1 MVPHGP
7 EELSSGLF
15 FAGKS
20 RGLLR
25 RLPCASGGKKAMRLH
40 ASVPRNPGHDTS
52 KAPRKGSPC
61 VPACGRAICRLLVIK
76 GSPCVPACGR
86 GAVRRSKLPAPA
98 FRNDDKGAADVMPT
112 APLPDLPDIRAPPV
126 QADGSLY
133 ANAQAYAR
141 AILSAPP
148 VMTIS
153 ARESPS

>member
-52 KAPRKGSPC
+52 KAPRKGSPR

-76 GSPCVPACGR
+76 GFPRV
-86 GAVRRSKLPAPA
+86 LPAAEVLFVGPSSRLPRSAKTKRALPTSCRQRPCLICLTSAPRPFRRTGA
-98 FRNDDKGAADVMPT
+98 FR
-112 APLPDLPDIRAPPV
+112 
-126 QADGSLY
+126 